1 MGIKKSE
8 NLNRR
13 QIVVSVND
21 ALQLGEEYAISYLP
35 DLLSRTVQCME
46 EDGVV
51 SNRDVGLVTDTLF
64 DILKDAF
71 AKAVLLYTVYDSLTY
86 DDSHHEILLDKLFA
100 SVCAELTSC
109 IDLSEDDD
117 NIALITD
124 QLPLNIATLSEYDG
138 VCEQLAVAML
148 EEIDS
153 LDLVN
158 DPRYEEYA
166 CDIRE
171 DILSTMGREIDPDD
185 EIMINASRATIS
197 IFPEPLFRR
206 LH

>member
-117 NIALITD
+117 RIALITD

>member
-117 NIALITD
+117 TIALITD
-124 QLPLNIATLSEYDG
+124 QLPLNIYTIQEYDSI
-138 VCEQLAVAML
+138 CEQLSVAML

-153 LDLVN
+153 LGLIN
-158 DPRYEEYA
+158 DPRYEEQA
-166 CDIRE
+166 CDMRE
-171 DILSTMGREIDPDD
+171 MILSTMGREIDPDD
-185 EIMINASRATIS
+185 DVVINASRGTIS